1 MSYDFFNVGTTNCRK
16 FRFFKLYRYLMTDS
30 SFTTLSSESKIAY
43 SLFENRHQRSIDN
56 KTYRDE
62 NGRVFFYFSR
72 KEIIESMNVSEHK
85 AAAIM
90 KELLDFGLIERS
102 AKIGGFNG
110 HKGAQYRLYLNDYVD
125 FIKDKSRKTKNGLYD
140 STKSRDFIMMPFV
153 LFDKDSVFY
162 YLPINVKIT
171 YAILLNRCLLSMQ
184 SDSYHDENGNIY
196 VKFSVKELQDVFGE
210 ERCSRS
216 TAIRYFDKLISADLI
231 ERGFV
236 NGENVIYVKNAID
249 IGVKTDTT
257 EGVKTDTTV
266 GVKTDTTVG
275 VKIDTTEGVKTDTTA
290 GVKTDTTVGDKTDTT
305 AGVKTDTTHINVIRR
320 IELEETE
327 LKDLELESESSQSD
341 VRFDE
346 QGFIEYLSVFLA
358 AYPQEQKRRID
369 IYRKMVR
376 LIKWV
381 SKDMNR
387 SFSLGGDT
395 VSAER
400 FNKLLDAIDDFD
412 LIDTVEKVAEYG
424 KPTNIN
430 YQLTA
435 LYSTALEKGE

>member
-1 MSYDFFNVGTTNCRK
+1 MGDTMSYDYYNIGTTNCRK

-30 SFTTLSSESKIAY
+30 SFSGLSSESKIAY

-62 NGRVFFYFSR
+62 NGKVFIYFSR
-72 KEIIESMNVSEHK
+72 QEIIDSMNVSEHK

-90 KELLDFGLIERS
+90 KELLEFGLIERS

-110 HKGAQYRLYLNDYVD
+110 HKGAQYRLYVNDYVD

-153 LFDKDSVFY
+153 LFDKDSAFY

-184 SDSYHDENGNIY
+184 SDSFHDQNGNIY
-196 VKFSVKELQDVFGE
+196 VKLSVIELQSIFGE
-210 ERCSRS
+210 DNCNKR
-216 TAIRYFDKLISADLI
+216 TALRYFDRLISEGLI
-231 ERGFV
+231 ERAHIS
-236 NGENVIYVKNAID
+236 GENVIYVKDAITGD
-249 IGVKTDTT
+249 
-257 EGVKTDTTV
+257 
-266 GVKTDTTVG
+266 
-275 VKIDTTEGVKTDTTA
+275 KTDTTA
-290 GVKTDTTVGDKTDTT
+290 GDKTDTTAGDKTDTTVGDKTDTT
-305 AGVKTDTTHINVIRR
+305 VGDKTDTTHINVIRR
-320 IELEETE
+320 EELEETE
-327 LKDLELESESSQSD
+327 LEELELESESPQSD

-358 AYPQEQKRRID
+358 AYPQEQKRRIN

-381 SKDMNR
+381 SKDMSR
-387 SFSLGGDT
+387 SFNLGGDI

-400 FNKLLDAIDDFD
+400 FNTLLDAIDDFD
-412 LIDTVEKVAEYG
+412 LIDTVERVAEYG